1 MKKYRLVEGGL
12 AWRVVKVAKPLG
24 CLAVAGVFLAVYSL
38 ASADDLEMHKRM
50 EEVSKPIAVA
60 EAEEVNQSV
69 NFQKTEIDEWESLGT
84 YTITAYC
91 PCEICCGQWADGIT
105 ASGETATEGVTI
117 AASSE
122 LEFGTVVR
130 IDGHEYT
137 VQDRG
142 GAITGNRMDIFMS
155 NHQSALNFG
164 IQTKKVEV
172 KK

>member
-24 CLAVAGVFLAVYSL
+24 CLAVAGAFLAVYSL

-50 EEVSKPIAVA
+50 EEVSRPIAVA
-60 EAEEVNQSV
+60 EAEEVEISE
-69 NFQKTEIDEWESLGT
+69 KETPTEEWESLGT

-142 GAITGNRMDIFMS
+142 GAITGNRMDLYFE
-155 NHQSALNFG
+155 NHDDALAWG
-164 IQTKKVEV
+164 VQTKEVEV

>member
-24 CLAVAGVFLAVYSL
+24 CLAVAGAFLAVYSL

-60 EAEEVNQSV
+60 EAEEVEISE
-69 NFQKTEIDEWESLGT
+69 KETPTEEWESLGT

-91 PCEICCGQWADGIT
+91 PCEICCGLWADGIT

-142 GAITGNRMDIFMS
+142 GAITGNRMDLYFE
-155 NHQSALNFG
+155 NHDDALTWG
-164 IQTKKVEV
+164 VQTKEVEG

>member
-24 CLAVAGVFLAVYSL
+24 CLAVAGAFLAVYSL

-60 EAEEVNQSV
+60 EAEEVEISE
-69 NFQKTEIDEWESLGT
+69 KETPTEEWESLGT

-105 ASGETATEGVTI
+105 ASGEPATEGVTI
-117 AASSE
+117 AASNE

-142 GAITGNRMDIFMS
+142 RAITGNRMDLYFE
-155 NHQSALNFG
+155 NHDDALAWG
-164 IQTKKVEV
+164 VQTKEVEV